1 MSDCLIVRRGSSK
14 LTGTNTN
21 NMKNLCGT
29 LSFTGTYAT
38 SLSARTNTWGCNGS
52 SQVLIILQGAN
63 DTGYENIRFNLASTV
78 GSISLLSNYT
88 GNFDTADPVGGMFG
102 CILQNVDA
110 PIDVRINVSTRN
122 ATYDFYQADLTV
134 TYV

>member
-1 MSDCLIVRRGSSK
+1 MNDCLIVRRGK
-14 LTGTNTN
+14 GVTGTNTN

-38 SLSARTNTWGCNGS
+38 SLSARTNTWGCNDS

-63 DTGYENIRFNLASTV
+63 ETGYENIRFNLASTV

-88 GNFDTADPVGGMFG
+88 SNFDTADPVGGMFG
-102 CILQNVDA
+102 CILRDVDA
-110 PIDVRINVSTRN
+110 PINVSIAVTTRN